1 VQSIIMLTHRP
12 GVRRDDIAAVKL
24 GLSHEENLPRGMT
37 PRQDH
42 ATVERGHPGKEVGQ
56 TSKSAT
62 PAGR

>member
-1 VQSIIMLTHRP
+1 MLTHRP

-42 ATVERGHPGKEVGQ
+42 ATVEREHPKGSEQ
-56 TSKSAT
+56 ASESAT
-62 PAGR
+62 PRAR